1 MLTEKKYNLVLVPHK
16 ESNQRPDFEQIASY
30 IEKNAPDIQVFIV
43 EDIEENKAIDKF
55 LKKEP
60 TLVFSI
66 FRLKHLKQLT
76 GTIYEGSI
84 VSKYE
89 ELLMMK
95 RMDLPVPRMALLSV
109 GNKPNLDDF
118 GDYIVMKPARGRQ
131 GADVKIVKKSKVKWK
146 KPKTEAA
153 SRSHQWI
160 LQEFIYTGEWP
171 TSYRVTTLFGKVLF
185 SLKIEANRNKIPLK
199 SRNDFKNGGGTIVSS
214 GKGCSFSLDYDEE
227 IIALGEKAHAAF
239 PLVPLIGCDIVR
251 DVEDGK
257 LYIVEA
263 NSMGLVWHFNSP
275 IGRSSQKHSNI
286 SFESQFDGINK
297 SAEILI
303 QKTRSLTLS

>member
-1 MLTEKKYNLVLVPHK
+1 MSVKKYNLVLVPHTK
-16 ESNQRPDFEQIASY
+16 SNQRQDFEKIAIY
-30 IEKNAPDIQVFIV
+30 IEKNAPDIQLFIV
-43 EDIEENKAIDKF
+43 EDIEENKVIDKF
-55 LKKEP
+55 LRKKP

-66 FRLKHLKQLT
+66 FRLKHLKQLS
-76 GTIYEGSI
+76 GTIYEGST

-89 ELLMMK
+89 ELLMME

-109 GNKPNLDDF
+109 GNKPDLGDF

-131 GADVKIVKKSKVKWK
+131 GADVKIVKKTKVKWK
-146 KPKTEAA
+146 RPKTEAA

-185 SLKIEANRNKIPLK
+185 SLKIEADRNKIPLK
-199 SRNDFKNGGGTIVSS
+199 SKEAFKNGGGSIVSS
-214 GKGCSFSLDYDEE
+214 GKGCSFSLDYNEE
-227 IIALGEKAHAAF
+227 IIALGEKAHTAF
-239 PLVPLIGCDIVR
+239 PSVPLIGCDIVR
-251 DVEDGK
+251 DIEDGE

-275 IGRSSQKHSNI
+275 IGISSQKHSNI

-297 SAEILI
+297 AAQILI